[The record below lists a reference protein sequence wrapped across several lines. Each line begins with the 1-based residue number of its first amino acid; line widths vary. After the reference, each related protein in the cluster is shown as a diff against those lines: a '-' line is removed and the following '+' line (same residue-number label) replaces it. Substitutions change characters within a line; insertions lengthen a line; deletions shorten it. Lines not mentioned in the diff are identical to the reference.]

1 MKVLV
6 VGATYGKIDLFNK
19 YVEESECDLILST
32 GNIGICT
39 QTEDR
44 HLSGKYGKGNFGKYL
59 DGEKKFIKPIIAVPG
74 AIENYDLVKGIQDGD
89 IVIDNFKL
97 LKQGEKYNYFLTEN
111 DGIGV
116 TGLGGVFSPTSYPKN
131 EKPNNHY
138 NYEDMFKVRQNYE
151 TNVLLMHEMCG
162 PYIKP
167 EIKFTPDMLA
177 LMNETLAFYAF
188 FGRYETW
195 FSRTY
200 NKTNRGKMVLCSL
213 PKLQNS
219 YGVLNT
225 RGWNLNG
232 VNIIEEEREEN
243 E

>member
-6 VGATYGKIDLFNK
+6 VGSIYGEIDLLNK
-19 YVEESECDLILST
+19 YVEESECNLILST
-32 GNIGICT
+32 GNIGIYYGHEPT
-39 QTEDR
+39 KYGTGNFSEY
-44 HLSGKYGKGNFGKYL
+44 LSGK
-59 DGEKKFIKPIIAVPG
+59 KKFIKPIIAVPG
-74 AIENYDLVKGIQDGD
+74 AKENYELVKEIQSDN
-89 IVIDNFKL
+89 IVIENFKL
-97 LKQGEKYNYFLTEN
+97 LKQGEKYDYFLTEK

-116 TGLGGVFSPTSYPKN
+116 TGLGGAFSPIDYPKDK
-131 EKPNNHY
+131 KPDHHY
-138 NYEDMFKVRQNYE
+138 NYEDMMKVRQNYE

-162 PYIKP
+162 PYTNP

-213 PKLQNS
+213 PRLQNS
-219 YGVLNT
+219 YGILNT
-225 RGWNLNG
+225 RRWNLNG
-232 VNIIEEEREEN
+232 VNVIEEQDDE
-243 E
+243 